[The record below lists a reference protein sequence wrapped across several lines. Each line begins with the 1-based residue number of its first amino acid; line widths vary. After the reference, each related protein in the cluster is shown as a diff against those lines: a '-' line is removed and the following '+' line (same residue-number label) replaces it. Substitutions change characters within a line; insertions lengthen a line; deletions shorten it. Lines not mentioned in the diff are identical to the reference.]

1 MCVIINIEDGK
12 FPKSQTLKDA
22 ESLNSHGGSIA
33 WLEKGKI
40 NYRKGLKAKKI
51 IKIIEKRLIPNK
63 VKTAIIHFRIAS
75 VGNVNPKLCH
85 PFPISKEVKTDL
97 HVDDSKFDLL
107 FHNGTI
113 SNWEKM
119 LIKSIQDNPAKIP
132 KGELS
137 DSRVIAFLLNRHGN
151 DIIKDS
157 QMNKFSIL
165 THKGIVKFGT
175 WVKVDDNQCSN
186 DYFVKKS
193 ATTNSTFNYDNA
205 WYGGYGDYD
214 TSNYGVW
221 VNGKKKEKSK
231 ETEKNLKDT
240 ISKQA
245 LTVYKEKRSINSDHT
260 NEQIK
265 AFLKTKTDLKYYD
278 LCVKEFQIQDDEILD
293 RLCDGLQMIDI
304 YDLFED
310 IYGNA
315 SRWIQDGDS
324 VFTPAWEQYYK

>member
-1 MCVIINIEDGK
+1 MCVIINIENGK

-22 ESLNSHGGSIA
+22 EMLNSHGGSIA
-33 WLEKGKI
+33 WLEDGKI

-51 IKIIEKRLIPNK
+51 IKIIEKRLIPNG

-97 HVDDSKFDLL
+97 HVNDSKFDLL

-137 DSRVIAFLLNRHGN
+137 DSRIIAFLLNRHGN

-157 QMNKFSIL
+157 TMNKFSIL
-165 THKGIVKFGT
+165 THKGIVKFGS

-186 DYFVKKS
+186 DYFVKKT
-193 ATTNSTFNYDNA
+193 ATTNSMFNYDNA

-214 TSNYGVW
+214 TSNYGTW
-221 VNGKKKEKSK
+221 INGKKKDSEK
-231 ETEKNLKDT
+231 T
-240 ISKQA
+240 A
-245 LTVYKEKRSINSDHT
+245 
-260 NEQIK
+260 
-265 AFLKTKTDLKYYD
+265 
-278 LCVKEFQIQDDEILD
+278 
-293 RLCDGLQMIDI
+293 
-304 YDLFED
+304 
-310 IYGNA
+310 
-315 SRWIQDGDS
+315 
-324 VFTPAWEQYYK
+324 

>member
-12 FPKSQTLKDA
+12 FPKAQTLKDA

-33 WLEKGKI
+33 WLENGKM

-97 HVDDSKFDLL
+97 HVNDSKFDLL

-113 SNWEKM
+113 TNWEKM
-119 LIKSIQDNPAKIP
+119 LIDSIQKNPAKIP

-151 DIIKDS
+151 GIIKDS
-157 QMNKFSIL
+157 VMNKFSIL
-165 THKGIVKFGT
+165 TKKGIVKFGS
-175 WVKVDDNQCSN
+175 WVKVGENECSN

-205 WYGGYGDYD
+205 WYGGFSDYDYD
-214 TSNYGVW
+214 TSQYGTW
-221 VNGKKKEKSK
+221 INGKKQKAEK
-231 ETEKNLKDT
+231 TEKNLKDN

-245 LTVYKEKRSINSDHT
+245 LSVYKEKRSANMT
-260 NEQIK
+260 NDQID

-278 LCVKEFQIQDDEILD
+278 LCVKELQITDEEILD
-293 RLCDGLQMIDI
+293 KLCDGLQMIDI
-304 YDLFED
+304 YELFED
-310 IYGNA
+310 IYGN
-315 SRWIQDGDS
+315 SSQWLHDDTS
-324 VFTPAWEQYYK
+324 MPAWEKYGC